1 MMTVDILEKR
11 LKSIGKSIFVKYFEQ
26 FRNPNYDKGEL
37 AKKLLSENPKASS
50 IDAQKTRI
58 SNARKIFES
67 KMERKALENIINS
80 DKVESNIIEK
90 AKKILV
96 LIE

>member
-1 MMTVDILEKR
+1 MTIDFLEKR
-11 LKSIGKSIFVKYFEQ
+11 LRSIGKSIFVNYFEE
-26 FRNPNYDKGEL
+26 FKNANYNSEEL
-37 AKKLLSENPKASS
+37 AKRLLSENPKASS

-90 AKKILV
+90 AKKLLASI
-96 LIE
+96 